1 MSSAESSKI
10 TTAEVQATYV
20 QRNPDVLTGTAQD
33 NKKVFDALPLM
44 IVDKHNELATV
55 VATITSGEAPS
66 AEEVM
71 DARRGYDDTEYESLG
86 NAIRE
91 QVSDAREDYTA
102 RIATVQGEIDDIESD
117 ISTIGD
123 PITASEITEIVN
135 GVGA

>member
-33 NKKVFDALPLM
+33 NKKIFDALPLM

-71 DARRGYDDTEYESLG
+71 DARRGVDDTIYESLG
-86 NAIRE
+86 NAIRG
-91 QVSDAREDYTA
+91 QASAL
-102 RIATVQGEIDDIESD
+102 QGEIDDIETD
-117 ISTIGD
+117 IETIGD
-123 PITASEITEIVN
+123 PITTSEITAIVN

>member
-10 TTAEVQATYV
+10 TAAEVQATYV
-20 QRNPDVLTGTAQD
+20 QRNPNVLTGTAQE

-86 NAIRE
+86 NAIRG
-91 QVSDAREDYTA
+91 QVSAL
-102 RIATVQGEIDDIESD
+102 QGEIDDIETD
-117 ISTIGD
+117 IETIGN

>member
-20 QRNPDVLTGTAQD
+20 QKNPNVLTGTAQE

-91 QVSDAREDYTA
+91 QVSAL
-102 RIATVQGEIDDIESD
+102 QGEIDDIETD
-117 ISTIGD
+117 IETIGD